1 MTDTDTRNKNTDDD
15 GAAAA
20 AAPRQVAPNEV
31 VDRQHRWFTVA
42 WPLALIF
49 HLMANISGIP
59 LAAVLQLGAAVL
71 AVLVLIRPRLSYVL
85 TLATV
90 FPVITYVKAPFIG
103 NHELILAFTAL
114 AVLASV
120 LASGDRWPTTAFPIL
135 RWVLIIAYSS
145 IAISKLNRSF
155 LDPSVSCAA
164 QFADE
169 FSGWLD
175 FRVSEFRSLSL
186 VAIWTTVVVELAI
199 PILLL
204 VRRLRVIGVMVALT
218 FHFILALEPAGHV
231 FDFTATLF
239 PLFLTFA
246 PVEVREYVSD
256 RIGGLAGGHGR
267 SVLAF
272 GSLTVVIAHV
282 VVIVATPAPSWIV
295 AYPVWLLVGTTVLWW
310 VFSAIVS
317 RSRAQGNWLGDRV
330 AARAPLAILVP
341 VVALLAANAAA
352 PYLQLRTAA
361 AFNMYSN
368 LETVGV
374 DGDHL
379 LAGGIGGVRSH
390 DLVLITDAP
399 EDHPLAYYVTE
410 GRAVPA
416 DNLRWF
422 QRNRLA
428 VASSEELASDDLVTL
443 RWLSGSTGVGG
454 PALLTEIEVGDGG
467 WSELLAHK
475 FGFVRAVD
483 LSSPAGCLRSWGP
496 AG

>member
-1 MTDTDTRNKNTDDD
+1 
-15 GAAAA
+15 
-20 AAPRQVAPNEV
+20 
-31 VDRQHRWFTVA
+31 
-42 WPLALIF
+42 
-49 HLMANISGIP
+49 
-59 LAAVLQLGAAVL
+59 
-71 AVLVLIRPRLSYVL
+71 
-85 TLATV
+85 
-90 FPVITYVKAPFIG
+90 
-103 NHELILAFTAL
+103 
-114 AVLASV
+114 
-120 LASGDRWPTTAFPIL
+120 
-135 RWVLIIAYSS
+135 
-145 IAISKLNRSF
+145 
-155 LDPSVSCAA
+155 
-164 QFADE
+164 
-169 FSGWLD
+169 
-175 FRVSEFRSLSL
+175 
-186 VAIWTTVVVELAI
+186 
-199 PILLL
+199 
-204 VRRLRVIGVMVALT
+204 
-218 FHFILALEPAGHV
+218 
-231 FDFTATLF
+231 
-239 PLFLTFA
+239 
-246 PVEVREYVSD
+246 
-256 RIGGLAGGHGR
+256 
-267 SVLAF
+267 F